1 MLNNIAFDLDGVLAD
16 IMSIFKHVY
25 ECLYYQPYNTNNCK
39 EYNLSPSTGLTANQV
54 LEIFDHCYELHEA
67 TPIYPGAEELLA
79 KLYEKTK
86 EPPLILTA
94 RPVSHAT
101 QTYKLA
107 CRAAG
112 KTPFQLVIK
121 SPDISKACYLAG
133 RYRYFVEDRRATV
146 LELQS
151 AGIDPILVR
160 RPYNEIDGNG
170 HIWQIDGVHELI
182 PKIKLFVRE

>member
-16 IMSIFKHVY
+16 VLFVFTQVY
-25 ECLYYQPYNTNNCK
+25 ENLYGEPYSINNCK
-39 EYNLSPSTGLTANQV
+39 EHDLCPSTGLSPRQV
-54 LEIFDHCYELHEA
+54 LEIFDHCYDFYDQ
-67 TPIYPGAEELLA
+67 TPIYPGASELFA

-107 CRAAG
+107 RRAAG

-151 AGIDPILVR
+151 VGIDPILVR